1 MKQLFLIRHAKSSW
15 ANSSDSDFA
24 RPLNERG
31 KLDGEKMAVLFSKK
45 KIKIDLILCSASLRT
60 RQTASYFSEA
70 LGLKENYISYLDEL
84 YHASSETIYETI
96 SKIKNE
102 YSAVIIICHN
112 PGITDFVNTLTKNV
126 QIDNMPTCGIFGV
139 ASLVE
144 DWNEFE
150 KTEKSFLFFE
160 YPKLY

>member
-45 KIKIDLILCSASLRT
+45 KIKVDLILCSASLRT

-112 PGITDFVNTLTKNV
+112 PGITDFVNI
-126 QIDNMPTCGIFGV
+126 QIITI
-139 ASLVE
+139 
-144 DWNEFE
+144 
-150 KTEKSFLFFE
+150 
-160 YPKLY
+160 